1 MFILSES
8 FTGGIPN
15 LEYVYSVITLARPL
29 DVIPIALYVRF
40 ANNAG
45 VFNFMVLL
53 VACEGLKLCLSIDF
67 LWSENEYIAGLL

>member
-1 MFILSES
+1 M
-8 FTGGIPN
+8 
-15 LEYVYSVITLARPL
+15 YSVITLAGPL

-53 VACEGLKLCLSIDF
+53 VACKGLKLCLSIDF

>member
-1 MFILSES
+1 M
-8 FTGGIPN
+8 
-15 LEYVYSVITLARPL
+15 ITLAGRL

-40 ANNAG
+40 AIANNAG

>member
-1 MFILSES
+1 M
-8 FTGGIPN
+8 
-15 LEYVYSVITLARPL
+15 YSVITLAG
-29 DVIPIALYVRF
+29 PIALYVRF

-67 LWSENEYIAGLL
+67 LWSENEYVAGLL